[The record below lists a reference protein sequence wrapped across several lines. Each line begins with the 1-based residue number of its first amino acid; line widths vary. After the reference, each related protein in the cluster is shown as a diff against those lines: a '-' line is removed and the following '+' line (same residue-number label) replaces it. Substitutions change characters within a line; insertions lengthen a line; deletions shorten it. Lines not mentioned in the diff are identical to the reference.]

1 MFKWYPYL
9 ASTVTLLCVAC
20 GASFSANEGGTAA
33 VAGSSGDS
41 NGGSEAS
48 AGSSSVG
55 DAGQVETGGSAA
67 GGESSTAGAGGSLA
81 GAGGSLAGAGGS
93 LAGQGGGG
101 SGGRG
106 SGGAGT
112 IADCATLKQEY
123 DAAVQKAR
131 VCDKGS
137 TDQCSPSSVAQPIG
151 GCGCPV
157 LINAKSE
164 YAVAAKKAYQAYQN
178 NKCDLGGPV
187 CDAFCAPPT
196 AASCAQ
202 QSMGSGNSF
211 VCTAA
216 GIIQN

>member
-67 GGESSTAGAGGSLA
+67 GGESSTAGAGGS
-81 GAGGSLAGAGGS
+81 
-93 LAGQGGGG
+93 
-101 SGGRG
+101 
-106 SGGAGT
+106 
-112 IADCATLKQEY
+112 
-123 DAAVQKAR
+123 
-131 VCDKGS
+131 
-137 TDQCSPSSVAQPIG
+137 PIG

-164 YAVAAKKAYQAYQN
+164 YAVAAKKAYQADQN